1 MSTLTQ
7 TREIVMMNLRSIPDR
22 LAPSLV
28 IVIGIAGVVGVLVA
42 LLSMSS
48 GLKQTLGGSG
58 RDDMAVITRGGSQG
72 ELSSFLTIAAMTL
85 IKQDRAIARGA
96 DGLPLASGEL
106 IVITEVPRPGQST
119 GANVTLRGVE
129 SVGFALR
136 PDFVMVE
143 GRRFRPGVQE
153 IIVGDGAAQQFEG
166 LAIGNQL
173 RFRGGT
179 WTIVGHFRSGDAYD
193 SELWT
198 DRETLQGAFGRAGV
212 SSLLV
217 QLRGTNDLDPMKDRL
232 TADPQL
238 DVDVR
243 TQRDYYTGQSA
254 GLTSV
259 IGWLAGV
266 VATIIKVDD
275 GLGGKVSKLVLTANQ
290 TGESSRIS
298 ISVADD
304 DGNDTDGS
312 GLSRLSSAQL
322 VDGSPPNLDALIEVD
337 GQPVTSAT
345 NVLADTIEGV
355 TLTLVSADP
364 GNPVT
369 ITASEDRSVA
379 VDRIKAFVETFNT
392 TMTTFGDATLV
403 GPEGGQNGALLG
415 DATARLIEG
424 RLRNAIGDRMTSVN
438 SAYSSLASIGVTT
451 SDTGA
456 LVLDEEKLAAAMAG
470 DYEGVVAIFTASEDG
485 VAGKLR
491 QSLTPY
497 LQFDGLLKSRNESLS
512 GQIADIDERRSR
524 LSTRE
529 SALEARYLAQF
540 SAMDALVASLQATGD
555 FLTRQIDALT
565 ASRK

>member
-48 GLKQTLGGSG
+48 GLKQTLGGNG
-58 RDDMAVITRGGSQG
+58 RDDQAVITRGGSQG

-85 IKQDRAIARGA
+85 IKQDRAIARGS

-136 PDFVMVE
+136 PDFTMVQ

-153 IIVGDGAAQQFEG
+153 IIVGDGAAKQFEG

-217 QLRGTNDLDPMKDRL
+217 QLRGINDLDPMKDRL

-243 TQRDYYTGQSA
+243 TQRDYYTGQSE

-259 IGWLAGV
+259 IGWLAGI
-266 VATIIKVDD
+266 VATIMAFGAVFGALNTMYSAVSARTREIGTLRALGFGAIPVVASVMAESLLLSLC
-275 GLGGKVSKLVLTANQ
+275 GGVLGAVIAYLAFNGYAVSTLGGGFTQVAFQFAVTPQLVLLGVMLALKI
-290 TGESSRIS
+290 GFIGGLAPAVRAARI
-298 ISVADD
+298 
-304 DGNDTDGS
+304 
-312 GLSRLSSAQL
+312 
-322 VDGSPPNLDALIEVD
+322 
-337 GQPVTSAT
+337 PVT
-345 NVLADTIEGV
+345 E
-355 TLTLVSADP
+355 
-364 GNPVT
+364 
-369 ITASEDRSVA
+369 
-379 VDRIKAFVETFNT
+379 
-392 TMTTFGDATLV
+392 
-403 GPEGGQNGALLG
+403 AL
-415 DATARLIEG
+415 R
-424 RLRNAIGDRMTSVN
+424 
-438 SAYSSLASIGVTT
+438 
-451 SDTGA
+451 
-456 LVLDEEKLAAAMAG
+456 AG
-470 DYEGVVAIFTASEDG
+470 
-485 VAGKLR
+485 
-491 QSLTPY
+491 
-497 LQFDGLLKSRNESLS
+497 
-512 GQIADIDERRSR
+512 
-524 LSTRE
+524 
-529 SALEARYLAQF
+529 
-540 SAMDALVASLQATGD
+540 
-555 FLTRQIDALT
+555 
-565 ASRK
+565 